1 MRRRGTRG
9 TTTCYVLRFTC
20 TWYVHL
26 LRFAFTFAFNDS
38 VHFEVLCFRVWLG
51 SLAP

>member
-26 LRFAFTFAFNDS
+26 LRFALTFVFYGS
-38 VHFEVLCFRVWLG
+38 VHFDVLRFRVWVG
-51 SLAP
+51 NLAP